1 MQLKGGNVLTLLC
14 VCLLASHCTSF
25 ISHLAK
31 YGRHIWQQ
39 QHKVQLY
46 NHVVGD
52 LCCHESYQVH
62 LCSVSSTYTTATCV
76 QFAVKPYNMLSVST
90 SESKIV
96 KSASNWVSYTFL
108 WLTTYQYLHHVM
120 YWNPL
125 KKTVKN
131 KCEKPFTLIVWPQIC
146 SPQTNRKPWRV
157 WKHGKTGVPVTASPR
172 ISTLSGTWTRSRG
185 PLPHCPLCFSLY
197 ISPEKCNSLDAVP
210 PVSFTT
216 GQESWYNEST

>member
-1 MQLKGGNVLTLLC
+1 M
-14 VCLLASHCTSF
+14 
-25 ISHLAK
+25 
-31 YGRHIWQQ
+31 
-39 QHKVQLY
+39 
-46 NHVVGD
+46 
-52 LCCHESYQVH
+52 
-62 LCSVSSTYTTATCV
+62 
-76 QFAVKPYNMLSVST
+76 QFAVKPYNITLSVST

-185 PLPHCPLCFSLY
+185 PLPHCHTARFVFLFTFHQKSAIPLMPFPRFHLPLAKRVDTMKVHSRELIKSSCPL
-197 ISPEKCNSLDAVP
+197 
-210 PVSFTT
+210 
-216 GQESWYNEST
+216 